1 MAVGRDLCEIGNMI
15 DSMNLI
21 YVDIFLCK
29 SLYGLKNNRRLFIF
43 AKKIIL

>member
-21 YVDIFLCK
+21 YVDIFYV
-29 SLYGLKNNRRLFIF
+29 SRFMV
-43 AKKIIL
+43 